1 MSSSSRQSARGRRP
15 RGSLTAEGILDA
27 AERVAA
33 EGFEALTIR
42 AVASELQAS
51 TMALYRYF
59 ATKDDLVDS
68 LLDRVLG
75 RFESTPS
82 TDDWLDDLRRFAREH
97 RRILL
102 RHPWA
107 ITSLFTHPSP
117 GMNAVRIGEEALRVL
132 HRGGISGEHAV
143 ATFSGILS
151 LNYGWSA
158 FTAAREGLR
167 TRGEDQQPTLRD
179 ALSALPPDEYPRT
192 VEVADSMGNYGSD
205 IHYELALHQLLVGIK
220 AAAANVP

>member
-1 MSSSSRQSARGRRP
+1 MSSSSQETARGRRP

-33 EGFEALTIR
+33 EGFEALTVR
-42 AVASELQAS
+42 AVASELRAS

-59 ATKDDLVDS
+59 ATKDDLVDL

-75 RFESTPS
+75 RFESTPP
-82 TDDWLDDLRRFAREH
+82 TDDWLEDLRSFAREH

-107 ITSLFTHPSP
+107 ITPLFTHPNP
-117 GMNAVRIGEEALRVL
+117 GLNAVRIGEEALRVL

-158 FTAAREGLR
+158 FTAVRDGPRPGAGGRE
-167 TRGEDQQPTLRD
+167 PTMRNV
-179 ALSALPPDEYPRT
+179 LSALPPDEYPLT

-205 IHYELALHQLLVGIK
+205 AHYELALHQLLAGIQ
-220 AAAANVP
+220 AAARS

>member
-1 MSSSSRQSARGRRP
+1 
-15 RGSLTAEGILDA
+15 
-27 AERVAA
+27 
-33 EGFEALTIR
+33 
-42 AVASELQAS
+42 
-51 TMALYRYF
+51 
-59 ATKDDLVDS
+59 
-68 LLDRVLG
+68 
-75 RFESTPS
+75 
-82 TDDWLDDLRRFAREH
+82 
-97 RRILL
+97 
-102 RHPWA
+102 
-107 ITSLFTHPSP
+107 
-117 GMNAVRIGEEALRVL
+117 MNAVRIGEEALRVL

-158 FTAAREGLR
+158 FTAARDGLR